1 MDLLYIVLAVLFFAS
16 SWALIELCDKL
27 SGDAH

>member
-1 MDLLYIVLAVLFFAS
+1 MDALYIVLLVAFFAS

-27 SGDAH
+27 SDVH